1 MYHLLKKEISSFFS
15 TLSGYLIIVLF
26 LVAVA
31 LFLFVFPTSFN
42 LFDCGYVSMD
52 GFFRFLPL
60 IFLFFIPAISMRAV
74 SEEFRNATIDII
86 RTKPIRNESIIL
98 AKTLALFIILLIA
111 LLPCTLFFI
120 CIAKMSLTSNALDIG
135 SIFGASVGAVL
146 IGLCFISFGIF
157 SSTISKNQIISFIT
171 AVILSGFFYYGFDL
185 IAAFFGQ
192 HENFISDLGLSEHY
206 ISISRGVIDLR
217 DIVYFISVIFS
228 FLILSIIVFEIKVM
242 DFKGKKITKNV
253 ILLAI
258 IILLNIGVNFWSFRI
273 DCSSD
278 KRFSLNKFS
287 IEMLKKV
294 NTKIDF
300 NIYLTGKLPAGMKR
314 LENAAVDLLEELN
327 AYNKKIR
334 HHLVDLNDFSG
345 KIKDSLVNDLLY
357 LGAKPIDLNVKSAD
371 GTTSRQLIFP
381 VALLERNNEVV
392 MVELFESQVGL
403 SQEDLLNTSIENLE
417 YQFVSAIQRLLQTNY
432 KKVAFIE
439 GHNELPP
446 QNTLDAAYT
455 LSNFYDIYRVDM
467 QREGYLCLFDTTF
480 NDIQL
485 LFNCIIIAQPQN
497 KFSNFDKW
505 AIDQYI
511 MRGGKVLWLVDA
523 SNASLDSLRKYNHQ
537 TAISEN
543 TDIQELLFKYGARIN
558 NDLLLDLNAANI
570 PLVVGYAG
578 NQPQTEF
585 FPFYFLPVIISK
597 DEHIIVKNVNP
608 IKSDFISSIDT
619 IENNIKKTILL
630 STTAYSHKV
639 NLPTYIDFSFL
650 RENIDSRSFN
660 GGNIPVALLL
670 EGEFE
675 SPFKNN
681 LAHGL
686 EEINFPTITKS
697 TENQMIVISDGDII
711 KNAYNFNE
719 NYPMPLGFDN
729 YSKQTFDN
737 KKLILNCV
745 NYLCD
750 GDKFLQLR
758 AKSLKIRLLD
768 RQKVQQERTKWAAVN
783 CSVPSL
789 IVLLFAVIF
798 LILRQHRRNNSCR
811 FGT

>member
-1 MYHLLKKEISSFFS
+1 
-15 TLSGYLIIVLF
+15 
-26 LVAVA
+26 
-31 LFLFVFPTSFN
+31 
-42 LFDCGYVSMD
+42 
-52 GFFRFLPL
+52 
-60 IFLFFIPAISMRAV
+60 MRAI
-74 SEEFRNATIDII
+74 SEEFRNGTIDII
-86 RTKPIRNESIIL
+86 RTKPIRNEGIIL

-111 LLPCTLFFI
+111 LLPCLLFFV

-135 SIFGASVGAVL
+135 SIFGASLGAVL
-146 IGLCFISFGIF
+146 IAMCFISFGIF
-157 SSTISKNQIISFIT
+157 SSTISKNQIVSFIT

-192 HENFISDLGLSEHY
+192 HENFIGDLGLSAHY

-217 DIVYFISVIFS
+217 DIVYFLSIITS
-228 FLILSIIVFEIKVM
+228 FLILSVVIFEIKVM
-242 DFKGKKITKNV
+242 DFKVKKITKKA
-253 ILLAI
+253 LLFAI
-258 IILLNIGVNFWSFRI
+258 IIVLNIVVNFWTFRV

-278 KRFSLNKFS
+278 QRFSLNKFS

-294 NTKIDF
+294 DKKIDF

-314 LENAAVDLLEELN
+314 LENAAVDLLEEFN

-334 HHLVDLNDFSG
+334 HTLIDLNDFSG
-345 KIKDSLVNDLLY
+345 KTKDSLVNDLLY

-371 GTTSRQLIFP
+371 GTMSRQLIFP
-381 VALLERNNEVV
+381 VALLEHNNEVV

-417 YQFVSAIQRLLQTNY
+417 YQFITAIQRLLQTTY

-467 QREGYLCLFDTTF
+467 QREGYLCLFDTTS
-480 NDIQL
+480 NDIRP
-485 LFNCIIIAQPQN
+485 LFDCIIIAQPKN
-497 KFSNFDKW
+497 KFSHFDKW

-523 SNASLDSLRKYNHQ
+523 SNASLDSLRMYNHQ

-543 TDIQELLFKYGARIN
+543 IDIQELLFKYGVRIN
-558 NDLLLDLNAANI
+558 NDLLIDLNAATI

-585 FPFYFLPVIISK
+585 FPFYFLPIIISK
-597 DEHIIVKNVNP
+597 DEHIIVKNINP

-650 RENIDSRSFN
+650 RENIDPRSFN
-660 GGNIPVALLL
+660 GNSIPVALLL

-675 SPFKNN
+675 SPFRDN
-681 LAHGL
+681 LSHGL
-686 EEINFPTITKS
+686 EKINLPTITKS

-750 GDKFLQLR
+750 GDRFLQLR

-768 RQKVQQERTKWAAVN
+768 RQKLQQERTNWAAVN
-783 CSVPSL
+783 CSVPSIL
-789 IVLLFAVIF
+789 VLLFAMIF
-798 LILRQHRRNNSCR
+798 LIYRRHRRNNSCR
-811 FGT
+811 FGA